1 MNKQAANRSVT
12 EFETK
17 PEKTLQWIAS
27 TLPLESQ
34 APVVGR
40 IVFYALWTHRLFLL
54 ARDDD

>member
-12 EFETK
+12 EFETMS
-17 PEKTLQWIAS
+17 EKTLQWIAS

-40 IVFYALWTHRLFLL
+40 IVFCGRIVYFS
-54 ARDDD
+54 